1 MCEPL
6 SGHEAVNKK
15 KGCNYR
21 EEEIAGVE
29 KIKIIARIHTDFPT
43 KFGVPRQSGLS
54 DAEGLLVFEPE
65 FRQPDAL
72 RGIEEYTHLWLLW
85 GFSEVRQKP
94 GTWKATVRPPR
105 LGGNERIG
113 VFACRSPYRPNPI
126 GLSCVK
132 LERIIS
138 HEKYGMCLLV
148 SGVDMMDKTPI
159 YDIKPYL
166 PYVDAHPEASGGFA
180 HEKREYYLKVQMP
193 DEGIE
198 KIPEEKRKVLM
209 QILSQDPRPSYQND
223 PERVYGVEFAG
234 FEVKFRVEESSLYV
248 VSVTEANRII

>member
-1 MCEPL
+1 MREPV
-6 SGHEAVNKK
+6 SGHEAVVH
-15 KGCNYR
+15 KGMKVKT
-21 EEEIAGVE
+21 IAT
-29 KIKIIARIHTDFPT
+29 IHTDFPT

-54 DAEGLLVFEPE
+54 NATGLVVFEPE

-85 GFSEVRQKP
+85 GFSEVRQESC
-94 GTWKATVRPPR
+94 TWKATVRPPR
-105 LGGNERIG
+105 LGGNERVG

-132 LERIIS
+132 LERILS

-180 HEKREYYLKVQMP
+180 HEKQEYHLEVHVS
-193 DEGIE
+193 DERIE
-198 KIPEEKRKVLM
+198 KIPEEKRETLI

-223 PERVYGVEFAG
+223 SERVYGMEFAG
-234 FEVKFRVEESSLYV
+234 FEVKFRGEESTLYG
-248 VSVTEANRII
+248 VSVTKKQKE

>member
-1 MCEPL
+1 MREPV
-6 SGHEAVNKK
+6 SGHEVVKK
-15 KGCNYR
+15 KRDCNNL
-21 EEEIAGVE
+21 E
-29 KIKIIARIHTDFPT
+29 KETASLEKVKVIARIHTDFPT
-43 KFGVPRQSGLS
+43 KFGIPRQSGLS
-54 DAEGLLVFEPE
+54 DATGLVVFESE

-85 GFSEVRQKP
+85 GFSEVRQES

-105 LGGNERIG
+105 LGGNERVG

-148 SGVDMMDKTPI
+148 SGVDMMDQTPI

-180 HEKREYYLKVQMP
+180 HKKQTYHLEVHIPY
-193 DEGIE
+193 EGMK

-209 QILSQDPRPSYQND
+209 
-223 PERVYGVEFAG
+223 
-234 FEVKFRVEESSLYV
+234 
-248 VSVTEANRII
+248 

>member
-1 MCEPL
+1 MREPV
-6 SGHEAVNKK
+6 SGHEVVKK
-15 KGCNYR
+15 KRDCNNL
-21 EEEIAGVE
+21 E
-29 KIKIIARIHTDFPT
+29 KETASLEKVKVIARIHTDFPT
-43 KFGVPRQSGLS
+43 KFGIPRQSGLS
-54 DAEGLLVFEPE
+54 DATGLVVFESE

-85 GFSEVRQKP
+85 GFSEVRQES

-105 LGGNERIG
+105 LGGNERVG

-148 SGVDMMDKTPI
+148 SGVDMMDQTPI

-166 PYVDAHPEASGGFA
+166 AFADSHPDALGGFTDQTRKYGLSV
-180 HEKREYYLKVQMP
+180 EIPEMLLERIQEKKRESLKA
-193 DEGIE
+193 
-198 KIPEEKRKVLM
+198 VLAH
-209 QILSQDPRPSYQND
+209 DPRPSYQDD
-223 PERVYGVEFAG
+223 PERVYGMEFAG
-234 FEVKFRVEESSLYV
+234 YEIKFMVENGILRVTDIEL
-248 VSVTEANRII
+248 R

>member
-1 MCEPL
+1 MREPV
-6 SGHEAVNKK
+6 SGHEVVTKK
-15 KGCNYR
+15 KDCNNL
-21 EEEIAGVE
+21 E
-29 KIKIIARIHTDFPT
+29 KETVGLEKVKVIARIHTDFPT
-43 KFGVPRQSGLS
+43 KFGIPRQSGLS
-54 DAEGLLVFEPE
+54 DATGLVVFEPE

-85 GFSEVRQKP
+85 GFSEVRQES

-105 LGGNERIG
+105 LGGNERVG

-148 SGVDMMDKTPI
+148 SGVDMMDQTPI

-180 HEKREYYLKVQMP
+180 HKKQTYHLEVQIP
-193 DEGIE
+193 DEGMK
-198 KIPEEKRKVLM
+198 KIPEEKRKVVM
-209 QILSQDPRPSYQND
+209 QILSEDPRLSNQND
-223 PERVYGVEFAG
+223 EERV
-234 FEVKFRVEESSLYV
+234 
-248 VSVTEANRII
+248 